1 MSEKKYNTVTP
12 QDLAALQASAQS
24 IQAAQGA
31 FRQVIASVLE
41 KHGVSAQTH
50 RIHLQT
56 GEIAELPKE
65 PEAPAGAPA
74 PAKKAPLKFP
84 GARKK
89 AGAKG

>member
-41 KHGVSAQTH
+41 KHGVTPQTH

-65 PEAPAGAPA
+65 PDAPA
-74 PAKKAPLKFP
+74 PAKKAPLRFP